1 MRDVTPLFASFR
13 EVARHI
19 WNTAFYR
26 PDAHREGGVAWDRRD
41 AFSRV
46 ITELFTAMVL
56 DPLRVTD
63 QRLGAEWEHAAAP
76 LTCFEV
82 NPSATGIPIMINR
95 ASPRTGYWDDP
106 VRQIGP
112 GDARMQFVR
121 FFDWDQLGYRDLQY
135 VETLMV
141 DVSAHPELVGR
152 YALIEFSYAA
162 LQFIE
167 SPGVPLQPTSGAQ

>member
-13 EVARHI
+13 EAARHL
-19 WNTAFYR
+19 WNTAFHR

-46 ITELFTAMVL
+46 ATELFTAIVL
-56 DPLRVTD
+56 APLEVTD
-63 QRLGAEWEHAAAP
+63 QRLAPLWDHAAAP

-82 NPSATGIPIMINR
+82 NPSASAIPIMINR

-106 VRQIGP
+106 VRQIASGE
-112 GDARMQFVR
+112 ARMQFVR
-121 FFDWDQLGYRDLQY
+121 FFDWDELGYRDFQY

-141 DVSAHPELVGR
+141 DVPAHPELVGR
-152 YALIEFSYAA
+152 YALIEFGHASLLFIDSAA
-162 LQFIE
+162 
-167 SPGVPLQPTSGAQ
+167 S